1 MTAIRDSA
9 TQRALSRVLAGE
21 PVRDAARAEGISPHN
36 VYRARAHYEA
46 TGRRPQA
53 PAPKPP
59 RVDRR
64 RGPQPLKPA
73 MAHTVERVRSG
84 ETAQAAARAE
94 GVDNSRLGR
103 VCKRLGVPMRGR
115 GKPLRDPAALARAVK
130 RVLAGESAHVAAAA
144 EGATRSTVEEHVKRI
159 RKGRPTPVKRARPRR
174 RREDAVAIVDAAV
187 ARLREVAA

>member
-9 TQRALSRVLAGE
+9 TQRALSRVLDGE
-21 PVRDAARAEGISPHN
+21 AVDSAARAEGISPHN

-64 RGPQPLKPA
+64 GPKPLKPA
-73 MAHTVERVRSG
+73 MARTVERVRSG

-115 GKPLRDPAALARAVK
+115 GKPLRDPAAVERAVNLVLRGKSVNGAACATGASRWTVQDRVNRARAAGVEVQPEAR
-130 RVLAGESAHVAAAA
+130 RV
-144 EGATRSTVEEHVKRI
+144 
-159 RKGRPTPVKRARPRR
+159 
-174 RREDAVAIVDAAV
+174 DAVAIVDAAV

>member
-64 RGPQPLKPA
+64 GPKPLKPA
-73 MAHTVERVRSG
+73 MARAVERVRSG

-159 RKGRPTPVKRARPRR
+159 RKGRPTPVKRARPKRR
-174 RREDAVAIVDAAV
+174 RVDAVAIVDAAV

>member
-53 PAPKPP
+53 LAPKPP

-64 RGPQPLKPA
+64 GPKPLKPA
-73 MAHTVERVRSG
+73 MARAVERVRSG

-103 VCKRLGVPMRGR
+103 VCKRDG
-115 GKPLRDPAALARAVK
+115 AAGPYRAAVRRR
-130 RVLAGESAHVAAAA
+130 RVGWIGGEL
-144 EGATRSTVEEHVKRI
+144 
-159 RKGRPTPVKRARPRR
+159 PPRR
-174 RREDAVAIVDAAV
+174 RLALCAADAGFSP
-187 ARLREVAA
+187 